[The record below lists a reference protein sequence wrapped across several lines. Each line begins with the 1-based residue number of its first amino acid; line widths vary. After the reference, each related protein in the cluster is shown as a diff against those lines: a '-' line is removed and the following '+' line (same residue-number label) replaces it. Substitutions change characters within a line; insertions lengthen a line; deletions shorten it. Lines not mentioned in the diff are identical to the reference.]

1 MSEELQVNDAA
12 SANPSAGPD
21 YAEFEI
27 GQDKVPWFLWVF
39 FSVIISWASISWMK
53 LFGY

>member
-1 MSEELQVNDAA
+1 MTHDPTPTAETSSE
-12 SANPSAGPD
+12 ANPHD

-39 FSVIISWASISWMK
+39 FAVIISWASISWMK